1 MDRRT
6 RLAVFL
12 LFSVLFGAASIA
24 AQTSTAD
31 GTLVEDVA
39 CPANTITTYE
49 QYVQRVKQILGEEVE
64 AARHEGFTMEL
75 PPKVEETLPSRQE
88 LARRQA
94 YAGFECRQ
102 IKYLSDGLKV
112 AGFLWKP
119 KDTTGAPRPLII
131 YNRGGN
137 REFGAI
143 TPWVWSGFFP
153 FLEKGFVVVASQ
165 YRGNGGGEGHEEFG
179 GADVRDVLNLI
190 PLAKSL
196 GYVDMNNVF
205 ILGGSRG
212 GMMTYVALKAGI
224 KVNAAATIGGLSDA
238 VSGARE
244 RPEMVAHV
252 YKELIPDFDKRGDEA
267 LQERSAVY
275 WADRINTPLLILHG
289 GSDWRADPASQ
300 ALAFA
305 QKLQEKHKTYELI
318 VYANDNHGLTV
329 NRLDSEK
336 RIIEWFKRYL
346 RSSP

>member
-1 MDRRT
+1 MQRST
-6 RLAVFL
+6 PILVSL
-12 LFSVLFGAASIA
+12 LFTLLSGAATGMAES
-24 AQTSTAD
+24 SAD

-49 QYVQRVKQILGEEVE
+49 QYSQRFRQMYAEEVE
-64 AARHEGFTMEL
+64 AARREGFTMATPARLLES
-75 PPKVEETLPSRQE
+75 LPSPPELKRRQE
-88 LARRQA
+88 

-119 KDTTGAPRPLII
+119 KDTSGPARPLII

-137 REFGAI
+137 REFGAV
-143 TPWVWSGFFP
+143 TPWFWSGFYP

-190 PLAKSL
+190 PLARSL

-205 ILGGSRG
+205 ILGASRG
-212 GMMTYVALKAGI
+212 GMMTYLALKQGI
-224 KVNAAATIGGLSDA
+224 NVNAAAVIGGLTDA
-238 VSGARE
+238 VASAKE
-244 RPEMVAHV
+244 RPGMLSGV
-252 YKELIPDFDKRGDEA
+252 YKELIPDFDKRADEA
-267 LQERSAVY
+267 LRERSAVY
-275 WADRINTPLLILHG
+275 WADRINAPVLILHG

-318 VYANDNHGLTV
+318 VYADDNHGLAR
-329 NRLDSEK
+329 NRLDAEK
-336 RIIEWFKRYL
+336 RIIEWFRRYL
-346 RSSP
+346 REK